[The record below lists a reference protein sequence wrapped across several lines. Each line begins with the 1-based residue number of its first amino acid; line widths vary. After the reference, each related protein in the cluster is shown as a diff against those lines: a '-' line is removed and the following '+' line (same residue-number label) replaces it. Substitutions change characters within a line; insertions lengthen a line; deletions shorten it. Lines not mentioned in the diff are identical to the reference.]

1 MISRWISSLT
11 PKRIIIYL
19 VMISVAIYVV
29 WYVVE
34 ALEGLDPHHKPEK
47 FNWYASAEKES
58 FGNFDPTKKGSTRLS
73 TTLSAICEFNSEQRK
88 VSCNASRTSDKST
101 LSWSESQGANVSN
114 QEEFEFP
121 ISDSVKS
128 EILITLEECL
138 NTACNEVQTSIDVSI
153 QSP

>member
-1 MISRWISSLT
+1 MRVIRNLST
-11 PKRIIIYL
+11 KQIIGIVITL
-19 VMISVAIYVV
+19 AVV
-29 WYVVE
+29 IFLIWYITY
-34 ALEGLDPHHKPEK
+34 ALKGFDPGYRPGMEGG
-47 FNWYASAEKES
+47 FYAAAKKES